1 LKTSPSWGEVLFLH
15 RKNLEAQGFRLMQKA
30 YLKHKQRVERL
41 IEAWRKGIEREQID
55 EVLSNI

>member
-1 LKTSPSWGEVLFLH
+1 
-15 RKNLEAQGFRLMQKA
+15 MQKA